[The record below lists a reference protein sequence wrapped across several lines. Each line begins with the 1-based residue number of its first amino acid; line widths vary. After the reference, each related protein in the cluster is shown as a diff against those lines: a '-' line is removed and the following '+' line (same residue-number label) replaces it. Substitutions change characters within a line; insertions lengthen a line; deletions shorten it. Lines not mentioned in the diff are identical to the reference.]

1 MSDYTEMENY
11 FLFKAAYWVAKQ
23 GLCPAF
29 HSDPMFIPNLIKEK
43 IVVPGNQAKT
53 FWNLTEK
60 GRSQAQATAAIFGED
75 QLKELMNQAATK
87 AVNEQNQDGR
97 PEQ

>member
-1 MSDYTEMENY
+1 MTM
-11 FLFKAAYWVAKQ
+11 AA
-23 GLCPAF
+23 
-29 HSDPMFIPNLIKEK
+29 
-43 IVVPGNQAKT
+43 T

-87 AVNEQNQDGR
+87 AVNEQNQEGR
-97 PEQ
+97 PGQ